1 MQLPPNKIVVPVD
14 FSECSVKA
22 LNAAKDLAAGTAEI
36 EIIYVLEHLSALHP
50 GMVWETFDD
59 AERMDHAR
67 RALEQLCEEQG
78 ISGASI
84 HTTTTIGNP
93 ALEVARFAQA
103 TSADL
108 VVVASHGRTGLAR
121 VALGSVAERIVRH
134 CQCPVMVIKTDPKE
148 L

>member
-1 MQLPPNKIVVPVD
+1 MVMPPKKVVVPID
-14 FSECSVKA
+14 FSQCSVEA
-22 LNAAKDLAAGTAEI
+22 LAAARDLVGPGGSVDV
-36 EIIYVLEHLSALHP
+36 IYVLEHLSALHP

-67 RALEQLCEEQG
+67 RALEQLCEENG
-78 ISGASI
+78 ITGASI

-93 ALEVARFAQA
+93 ALEVARFAEA
-103 TSADL
+103 TNADM

-134 CQCPVMVIKTDPKE
+134 CHCPVLVIKVDPGKD
-148 L
+148 

>member
-1 MQLPPNKIVVPVD
+1 MNLPPNKIVVPVD
-14 FSECSVKA
+14 FSECSVQALGAAKA
-22 LNAAKDLAAGTAEI
+22 LADGKATI
-36 EIIYVLEHLSALHP
+36 EVIYVLEHLSALHP

-67 RALEQLCEEQG
+67 RALEQLCEEHG
-78 ISGASI
+78 ITDASI

-93 ALEVARFAQA
+93 ALEVARFAEA
-103 TSADL
+103 TEADV

-134 CQCPVMVIKTDPKE
+134 CKCPVLVIKTTPAE
-148 L
+148 G